1 MTCSEVWL
9 GCMPGDEDDARA
21 GCCESCDG
29 TSECLGIRDERSRI
43 FDAWPKLTDFG
54 ELSGWFRKVASL
66 TF

>member
-1 MTCSEVWL
+1 MAGSEVYL

-54 ELSGWFRKVASL
+54 GTQWVVSESR
-66 TF
+66 